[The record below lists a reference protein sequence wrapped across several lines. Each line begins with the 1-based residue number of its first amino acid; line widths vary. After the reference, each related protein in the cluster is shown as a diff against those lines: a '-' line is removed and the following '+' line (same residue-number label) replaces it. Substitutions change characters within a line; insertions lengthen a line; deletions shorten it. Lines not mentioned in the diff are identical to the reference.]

1 MDRETDEQNASGYY
15 SSLHC
20 EQCGRAVKNDQ
31 KLYMI
36 SNSVLSASAM
46 ICKDEFH
53 EGFLWL
59 CGMLSWLHI
68 ISPPPGVMLAD
79 VRAHLR
85 HPLAHFLALFSSSSI
100 YLSNLQILARHQC
113 LFRSSFR
120 SPLAPKIFFSQ
131 TRRTNSLLL
140 VYTYGQLK
148 LERFTTQKYTSCLLN
163 H

>member
-1 MDRETDEQNASGYY
+1 MRTRCKKMTKSCTWFQTACSVHLPWSAKTSFTRGFYDYVVCYLD
-15 SSLHC
+15 C
-20 EQCGRAVKNDQ
+20 
-31 KLYMI
+31 I
-36 SNSVLSASAM
+36 S
-46 ICKDEFH
+46 F
-53 EGFLWL
+53 
-59 CGMLSWLHI
+59 
-68 ISPPPGVMLAD
+68 PPPGVMLAD
-79 VRAHLR
+79 VRAHLI

>member
-20 EQCGRAVKNDQ
+20 EQCGRAVKKWPKVVHDFKQ
-31 KLYMI
+31 R
-36 SNSVLSASAM
+36 AQC
-46 ICKDEFH
+46 ICHDLQRRVSRGVFMTMWYVILTAYH
-53 EGFLWL
+53 
-59 CGMLSWLHI
+59 
-68 ISPPPGVMLAD
+68 SPPPGVMLAD
-79 VRAHLR
+79 VRAHLI